1 VRKNAMELLIDHL
14 LLRLGLSFMANR
26 YCTFTIGILC
36 GDEWR
41 PASLCD
47 LQLCELVTAR
57 VDKTSGICC
66 RGRNMNWYLSHL
78 ISKY

>member
-1 VRKNAMELLIDHL
+1 
-14 LLRLGLSFMANR
+14 MANI
-26 YCTFTIGILC
+26 YCTFMMGILC

-47 LQLCELVTAR
+47 LQLCELVTAG

-66 RGRNMNWYLSHL
+66 
-78 ISKY
+78 